1 VDADEMTYPAHVIL
15 RFRLEQAL
23 IAGTLSVADLPGA
36 WNDGFHSL
44 LGMVPPDD
52 ARGRL
57 QDIHWYDG
65 AFGYF
70 PSYPLGAMAA
80 APPTPPQ
87 TVDGEY
93 HGTSTRFQ
101 AEKRTCPHPGLV
113 RFDVIGRAF
122 QFRWDGNTLVDAT
135 IGPDGTLSG
144 GAERITLVG
153 RQTNQKIEAD

>member
-1 VDADEMTYPAHVIL
+1 MNVNRVGLWTILCAITAACASPPPPPPA
-15 RFRLEQAL
+15 
-23 IAGTLSVADLPGA
+23 T
-36 WNDGFHSL
+36 
-44 LGMVPPDD
+44 
-52 ARGRL
+52 
-57 QDIHWYDG
+57 
-65 AFGYF
+65 
-70 PSYPLGAMAA
+70 
-80 APPTPPQ
+80 PPTPPQ

-153 RQTNQKIEAD
+153 RQTNQKIEADVTDGDCGLHFTATKTFCGVGTF